1 MGTIKKNLPLV
12 LMLVVAGFFVFAFN
26 FQNPLFWDDTDWI
39 INNPFVHSFSLENI
53 ENLFTKNT
61 LAGVGLKSNYYRPF
75 LFLTFALNYII
86 SGTAPLGYHLVS
98 NGLHILNAI
107 LIFFLLLSIF
117 RNKFVAFWSAFLWLV
132 HPLQTEA
139 VTYISGRGDPL
150 NVFFMLS
157 ALSLFIYKEKN
168 GLQFLG
174 FKIFPAL
181 FLILALLSRETAIVF
196 PFLLMILYIS
206 FISKERFIKSLKQAL
221 FKALP
226 YFSIVLIY
234 GILRLTVLNFD
245 NTLNFYS
252 KANPYTESFFIRMYT
267 FLNVLLTYAK
277 LMILPLGQHMERSVT
292 IYTHFFNWPV
302 VSSFTIAV
310 VVFWILRSLYKKEIK
325 NSKFFGEGSR
335 AKPEIS
341 VEIQNSHFRLWFF
354 AVGWF
359 FVNLGPTSGITPI
372 NAQLYEHWLYLA
384 MLGPIILAVY
394 YLDIFRKR
402 YLKMVSIAVLVLLLV
417 FVSFFSILS
426 IKRNILWGDPI
437 KFFEDILK
445 YEPDGARINNNL
457 GNLFYDKGEEK
468 RAEEYYW
475 KAVSVE
481 DNFPQ
486 PHFNLGDIL
495 QSRND
500 MRGAIVEF
508 EKAIEIDPNFPYAY
522 QKLAVI
528 YAGQGDLASAANA
541 LEKLKIIV
549 PYNPRIYYNLA
560 LIYLEEKNDK
570 TAYQNLQEG
579 LTYIQFDPETGLLMQ
594 DLLKHFK
601 K

>member
-1 MGTIKKNLPLV
+1 MIQNSKLKIQNLWLV
-12 LMLVVAGFFVFAFN
+12 AILIVAGFFVFAFN

-86 SGTAPLGYHLVS
+86 SGTAPLGYHLAN

-107 LIFFLLLSIF
+107 LIFYLLLSIF
-117 RNKFVAFWSAFLWLV
+117 RNKFVAFWAALLWLV

-157 ALSLFIYKEKN
+157 ALSLFMYKEKN
-168 GLQFLG
+168 GLKPLG
-174 FKIFPAL
+174 FKILPAL
-181 FLILALLSRETAIVF
+181 FLVFALLSRETAIVF

-206 FISKERFIKSLKQAL
+206 FISKERFTKSLKQA
-221 FKALP
+221 FIKALP
-226 YFSIVLIY
+226 YFSIVFIY

-252 KANPYTESFFIRMYT
+252 KANPYTESFLVRMYT

-292 IYTHFFNWPV
+292 VYTYFFNWPV
-302 VSSFTIAV
+302 AISFLIV
-310 VVFWILRSLYKKEIK
+310 L
-325 NSKFFGEGSR
+325 
-335 AKPEIS
+335 S
-341 VEIQNSHFRLWFF
+341 VLGLVWYFYRKQKYTLAADQVNDFRLWFF

-402 YLKMVSIAVLVLLLV
+402 YLKVVSVAVIILLLA

-426 IKRNILWGDPI
+426 VKRNILWGDPI

-457 GNLFYDKGEEK
+457 GNLFYDRGEEK
-468 RAEEYYW
+468 KAEEYYW

-508 EKAIEIDPNFPYAY
+508 EKAIKIDPYFPYAY

-549 PYNPRIYYNLA
+549 PYNPQIYYNLA

-570 TAYQNLQEG
+570 IAYQNLQEG
-579 LTYIQFDPETGLLMQ
+579 LKYIQFDPETGLLMQ